1 MKQIVV
7 GIGEVLRDV
16 FIDKDIDRLGGAPA
30 NFAIHA
36 AQFGCD
42 SYVVSAIGADEAGS
56 KIEAE
61 IGNSESGKYIQQNQH
76 PTGEVLVRIDENNK
90 NIYTI
95 VHPCAW
101 NYIEYTEDLKLLAQQ
116 TAVVCFGTL
125 AQYNASDYI
134 THDTIKS
141 FLSDTNEKCIKIFD
155 INIRQNYYSKQM
167 INSSLEMC
175 NILKISDEELP
186 TVQQVLGL
194 ENENDNFAFC
204 QQLISTYK
212 LRMVVLTCG
221 GEGSVIITPDKEISC
236 KAPLIRE
243 PKTVGA
249 GDSFTA
255 AFAVAMLNGFSLEKA
270 QLIATIT
277 SAYVC
282 TQDSATPEL
291 PEYIRNLYK

>member
-1 MKQIVV
+1 MKKIVV
-7 GIGEVLRDV
+7 GIGELLRDV
-16 FIDKDIDRLGGAPA
+16 FVAKGIDRLGGAPA

-36 AQFGCD
+36 SQFGCE
-42 SYVVSAIGADEAGS
+42 SYVVSAIGHDEAGR

-61 IGNSESGKYIQQNQH
+61 IGSLPCGKYIQRNQH
-76 PTGEVLVRIDENNK
+76 PTGEVIVRVDENGK

-101 NYIEYTEDLKLLAQQ
+101 NYLEYNDDLKALAQQ
-116 TAVVCFGTL
+116 TSVVCFGTL
-125 AQYNASDYI
+125 AQYNGSDYT
-134 THDTIKS
+134 THETIRR
-141 FLSDTNEKCIKIFD
+141 FLSDTNSECIRIFD
-155 INIRQNYYSKQM
+155 INIRQNYYSRSM

-186 TVQQVLGL
+186 MVQQVLEMESQGD
-194 ENENDNFAFC
+194 EVAFC
-204 QQLISTYK
+204 RSLLTRYA
-212 LRMVVLTCG
+212 LRMVILTCG
-221 GEGSVIITPDKEISC
+221 AQGSVIVTDRDEIRC
-236 KAPLIRE
+236 KAPLISE

-255 AFAVAMLNGFSLEKA
+255 TFAVAMINGFSLEKA

-291 PEYIRNLYK
+291 PEYIRNIHR